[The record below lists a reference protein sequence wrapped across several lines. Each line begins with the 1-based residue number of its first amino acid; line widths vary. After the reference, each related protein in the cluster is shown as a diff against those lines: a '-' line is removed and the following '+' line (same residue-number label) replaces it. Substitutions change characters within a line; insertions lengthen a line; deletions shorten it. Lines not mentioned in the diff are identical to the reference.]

1 MVHAFGK
8 QLYDACAKRGAPV
21 VRAADVKRIA
31 KVGAFESL
39 VAGTLKAM
47 PIPAAAAKSLRRVV
61 AKLHRKRG
69 GVVMRNLL
77 PADSLKQSWRAT
89 VSLEQALNAA
99 AEHGPLV
106 EIQNLL
112 VDGEE
117 GVQVTVPQDSLAVFG
132 DQQTQTAAKQTFA
145 RSKITDARFPMLRV
159 SGDKSGYSLD
169 LPQAWLEENP
179 LAAAGCAPSTRAR
192 IRTSTARS
200 GLSEIVRGFKTFS
213 ARDINERRQT
223 RGAGGELRLNRCTSF
238 HESISQK

>member
-1 MVHAFGK
+1 
-8 QLYDACAKRGAPV
+8 
-21 VRAADVKRIA
+21 A

-77 PADSLKQSWRAT
+77 PADSLKQSWRAP

-99 AEHGPLV
+99 AEHGPLI

-145 RSKITDARFPMLRV
+145 RSKITDALFIII
-159 SGDKSGYSLD
+159 
-169 LPQAWLEENP
+169 P
-179 LAAAGCAPSTRAR
+179 LAILGMALTFFLTRR
-192 IRTSTARS
+192 YS
-200 GLSEIVRGFKTFS
+200 
-213 ARDINERRQT
+213 
-223 RGAGGELRLNRCTSF
+223 
-238 HESISQK
+238 